1 VREGRVEGLRDEE
14 DGRKILQEEWEGR
27 RAGYGRRG
35 MEDVCMKELRRK
47 ILGE

>member
-1 VREGRVEGLRDEE
+1 VEGLKDEE

-27 RAGYGRRG
+27 RAGYGRG
-35 MEDVCMKELRRK
+35 WMEEDVCMKELRRK